1 MDSIRGPSCQIHK
14 ERFTKQVPLSAI
26 SATNSKVAVLQPSA
40 GAKVR
45 GTYLKV
51 STKAAKI
58 GKRAAEHGVL
68 ATIRYHATNI

>member
-14 ERFTKQVPLSAI
+14 ECSPNKCPRPRCFA
-26 SATNSKVAVLQPSA
+26 ANSEVAVLQPSA

-45 GTYLKV
+45 GACLKMSV
-51 STKAAKI
+51 KKVEI

-68 ATIRYHATNI
+68 TTICY